1 MQNKTLMLILSL
13 LGGMGGVIIA
23 MVIYSLF
30 LVSNN
35 TEQTAL
41 YYLLA
46 IG

>member
-1 MQNKTLMLILSL
+1 MHNKAFIFILSS
-13 LGGMGGVIIA
+13 LGLMTAVISSMI
-23 MVIYSLF
+23 IYSVF
-30 LVSNN
+30 LTGNN